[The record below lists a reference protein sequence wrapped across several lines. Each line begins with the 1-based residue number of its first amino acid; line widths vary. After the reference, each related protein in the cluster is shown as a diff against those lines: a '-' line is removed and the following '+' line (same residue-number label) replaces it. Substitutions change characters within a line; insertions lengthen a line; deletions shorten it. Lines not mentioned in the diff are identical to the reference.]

1 VKELRARGLGFRQCA
16 IDITGDG
23 AFELVLYLIERP
35 PLHGEIEIEAERF
48 PFSLVST
55 RDAEQ
60 RCRPGFAS
68 SSTRGRE
75 SIHAL
80 TNSNRSTEF

>member
-1 VKELRARGLGFRQCA
+1 MKKLRTCGLGFRQCA
-16 IDITGDG
+16 IDITRDDT
-23 AFELVLYLIERP
+23 FELIFHLIERP